1 MQTPPPTPPPT
12 VAPGAPR
19 RPLLIKRSKTTTP
32 ALSAEDK
39 AALMPQLKAIRAKHA
54 PRVLELTR
62 VALDALN
69 ALEQLEDAM
78 DEEAR
83 ALYPSYVRDIQ
94 DYKLTFQHDYPQ
106 RAEEYDDAAPF
117 LEQAVDV
124 IADMRKEA
132 EATTTTTMAHLVD
145 TAVVAPADA

>member
-19 RPLLIKRSKTTTP
+19 RPLLIRRSKTTP

-69 ALEQLEDAM
+69 ALEQLEGAT

-83 ALYPSYVRDIQ
+83 ALYPSYVRDIE
-94 DYKLTFQHDYPQ
+94 DCPSRLSASAIALRAHRVLTAGPDPSPIPRHS
-106 RAEEYDDAAPF
+106 RSAA
-117 LEQAVDV
+117 
-124 IADMRKEA
+124 
-132 EATTTTTMAHLVD
+132 
-145 TAVVAPADA
+145 